1 MSAAVKITLR
11 DHTATDLRAFAA
23 KCRDAMQSRR
33 LLAIALILDGATR
46 LEAARATGMD
56 RQTLR
61 DWVHHY
67 NEAGLS
73 GLISRS
79 PPGPRPRLTEAQ
91 MAELRELVVAAP
103 DPKKHQVVRWR
114 CVDVREEVS
123 RRFSVMVGERTIG
136 KWLRKL
142 KLTRLQPRP
151 FHPKKDETAQQA
163 FEKNFSVI
171 LKQALLGST
180 AGTPVE
186 IWFQDE
192 ARVGQ
197 KGTHAYVWAPLGSR
211 PPMVRDNR
219 HDTAYLFGA
228 ICPARGVGAAIIT
241 PAANSECMHLHLQ
254 EISTQVSPGARA
266 ALVCDGAGWHQRG
279 GELEVPDNIVML
291 HLPPY
296 SPELNPM
303 ENVWAYL
310 RANKLCARVWDDYEA
325 ILRACKEAWHFLIND
340 PDRIRSI
347 GTRDWS
353 TVNV

>member
-1 MSAAVKITLR
+1 MSKGGMGTSRSRVGARWPMSLKPTTSNLYQPPPVLTLIQSLNPRIPTPPEVRLTLPDAAVRRSGRGEDEMSAAVKITLR

-123 RRFSVMVGERTIG
+123 RRFSVTVGERTIG

-142 KLTRLQPRP
+142 KLTGCSHVRFIPKRMRRRSRLLKKLQCHSKASAARQHCRNPR
-151 FHPKKDETAQQA
+151 
-163 FEKNFSVI
+163 
-171 LKQALLGST
+171 
-180 AGTPVE
+180 
-186 IWFQDE
+186 
-192 ARVGQ
+192 
-197 KGTHAYVWAPLGSR
+197 
-211 PPMVRDNR
+211 RDLVSGRSPGRTER
-219 HDTAYLFGA
+219 HTCL
-228 ICPARGVGAAIIT
+228 CVGAAGL
-241 PAANSECMHLHLQ
+241 AA
-254 EISTQVSPGARA
+254 A
-266 ALVCDGAGWHQRG
+266 DGAGQPSRHR
-279 GELEVPDNIVML
+279 
-291 HLPPY
+291 LPVRCDLSCPRRWRRHY
-296 SPELNPM
+296 H
-303 ENVWAYL
+303 
-310 RANKLCARVWDDYEA
+310 AR
-325 ILRACKEAWHFLIND
+325 
-340 PDRIRSI
+340 SQ
-347 GTRDWS
+347 
-353 TVNV
+353 

>member
-1 MSAAVKITLR
+1 MTRKASGRTLIPAAPGADSHPIPQPPDSHTPCSTVDSSRRGDSPLREGEDEMSAAVKITLR

-123 RRFSVMVGERTIG
+123 RRFSVTVGERTIG

-163 FEKNFSVI
+163 FKKTSV
-171 LKQALLGST
+171 S
-180 AGTPVE
+180 
-186 IWFQDE
+186 F
-192 ARVGQ
+192 
-197 KGTHAYVWAPLGSR
+197 
-211 PPMVRDNR
+211 
-219 HDTAYLFGA
+219 
-228 ICPARGVGAAIIT
+228 
-241 PAANSECMHLHLQ
+241 
-254 EISTQVSPGARA
+254 
-266 ALVCDGAGWHQRG
+266 
-279 GELEVPDNIVML
+279 
-291 HLPPY
+291 
-296 SPELNPM
+296 
-303 ENVWAYL
+303 
-310 RANKLCARVWDDYEA
+310 
-325 ILRACKEAWHFLIND
+325 
-340 PDRIRSI
+340 
-347 GTRDWS
+347 
-353 TVNV
+353 

>member
-1 MSAAVKITLR
+1 MKELYQPPRVLTLIQFLNPRIPTPPEVRLTLPDAAIRRCGRGEDEMSAAVKITLR

-123 RRFSVMVGERTIG
+123 RRFSVTVGERTIG

-163 FEKNFSVI
+163 FEKTSV
-171 LKQALLGST
+171 S
-180 AGTPVE
+180 
-186 IWFQDE
+186 F
-192 ARVGQ
+192 
-197 KGTHAYVWAPLGSR
+197 
-211 PPMVRDNR
+211 
-219 HDTAYLFGA
+219 
-228 ICPARGVGAAIIT
+228 
-241 PAANSECMHLHLQ
+241 
-254 EISTQVSPGARA
+254 
-266 ALVCDGAGWHQRG
+266 
-279 GELEVPDNIVML
+279 
-291 HLPPY
+291 
-296 SPELNPM
+296 
-303 ENVWAYL
+303 
-310 RANKLCARVWDDYEA
+310 
-325 ILRACKEAWHFLIND
+325 
-340 PDRIRSI
+340 
-347 GTRDWS
+347 
-353 TVNV
+353 